1 VLTGKFPVV
10 HGQYIGYFCQTTG
23 GRQLPRFAPGPLPL
37 KNYESEATQFIRDFL
52 KKHPEEVDKQRQART
67 TWWDR
72 PQDFK
77 ERDRLAAAKVPK
89 KGYEYY

>member
-1 VLTGKFPVV
+1 M
-10 HGQYIGYFCQTTG
+10 
-23 GRQLPRFAPGPLPL
+23 
-37 KNYESEATQFIRDFL
+37 KNYESEATLFIRDFL
-52 KKHPEEVDKQRQART
+52 KKHPEEVDKQRQNRT

-77 ERDRLAAAKVPK
+77 ERARLADAKVPK

>member
-1 VLTGKFPVV
+1 M
-10 HGQYIGYFCQTTG
+10 
-23 GRQLPRFAPGPLPL
+23 
-37 KNYESEATQFIRDFL
+37 KNYVSEATLFIRDFL
-52 KKHPEEVDKQRQART
+52 KKHPEVADKQRAARA

-77 ERDRLAAAKVPK
+77 ERKRLESADLPK

>member
-1 VLTGKFPVV
+1 M
-10 HGQYIGYFCQTTG
+10 
-23 GRQLPRFAPGPLPL
+23 
-37 KNYESEATQFIRDFL
+37 KNYVSETTQFIRDFL
-52 KKHPEEVDKQRQART
+52 KKHPEVVDKQRQARA

-77 ERDRLAAAKVPK
+77 ERERLESADLPK

>member
-1 VLTGKFPVV
+1 M
-10 HGQYIGYFCQTTG
+10 
-23 GRQLPRFAPGPLPL
+23 
-37 KNYESEATQFIRDFL
+37 KNYESDTTQFIRDFL
-52 KKHPEEVDKQRQART
+52 NKHPEVVDKQRQART

-77 ERDRLAAAKVPK
+77 ERARLESAEVPK

>member
-1 VLTGKFPVV
+1 
-10 HGQYIGYFCQTTG
+10 
-23 GRQLPRFAPGPLPL
+23 L
-37 KNYESEATQFIRDFL
+37 KNYESETTTFLRDFL
-52 KKHPEEVDKQRQART
+52 KKHPEIVDKQRLARA

-77 ERDRLAAAKVPK
+77 ERERLQAAKVPN

>member
-1 VLTGKFPVV
+1 M
-10 HGQYIGYFCQTTG
+10 
-23 GRQLPRFAPGPLPL
+23 

-52 KKHPEEVDKQRQART
+52 KKHPEVVDKQRENRA

-77 ERDRLAAAKVPK
+77 ERARLQAAKVPN

>member
-1 VLTGKFPVV
+1 M
-10 HGQYIGYFCQTTG
+10 
-23 GRQLPRFAPGPLPL
+23 
-37 KNYESEATQFIRDFL
+37 KNYESETTQFIRDFL
-52 KKHPEEVDKQRQART
+52 NKHPEVLDKQRQART

-77 ERDRLAAAKVPK
+77 ERARLESAEVPM

>member
-1 VLTGKFPVV
+1 M
-10 HGQYIGYFCQTTG
+10 
-23 GRQLPRFAPGPLPL
+23 
-37 KNYESEATQFIRDFL
+37 KNYESDTTQFIRDFL
-52 KKHPEEVDKQRQART
+52 NKHPEVVDKQGQART

-77 ERDRLAAAKVPK
+77 ERARLESAEVPK

>member
-1 VLTGKFPVV
+1 MLF
-10 HGQYIGYFCQTTG
+10 
-23 GRQLPRFAPGPLPL
+23 R
-37 KNYESEATQFIRDFL
+37 SFL
-52 KKHPEEVDKQRQART
+52 NKHPEELDKQRQART

-77 ERDRLAAAKVPK
+77 ERARLESAEVPK

>member
-1 VLTGKFPVV
+1 M
-10 HGQYIGYFCQTTG
+10 
-23 GRQLPRFAPGPLPL
+23 
-37 KNYESEATQFIRDFL
+37 KNYVSETTQFIRDFL
-52 KKHPEEVDKQRQART
+52 KKHPEVLEKQRMARA

-77 ERDRLAAAKVPK
+77 ERARLDSGTVPK

>member
-1 VLTGKFPVV
+1 MRHCWYLGNPQVRNSPITW
-10 HGQYIGYFCQTTG
+10 
-23 GRQLPRFAPGPLPL
+23 RPGSPGAHTL

-52 KKHPEEVDKQRQART
+52 KKHPEEIEKQRQNRT

-77 ERDRLAAAKVPK
+77 ERARLADAKVPK